1 MRQQQTASISITN
14 MSLVTIQAEK
24 KILDDRPDSWA
35 SFPHK
40 DRGVKY
46 HAQGLTDSN
55 WTIYNL
61 IPDIKALK
69 TMPCH

>member
-1 MRQQQTASISITN
+1 MLT
-14 MSLVTIQAEK
+14 VHQALLPNLYPYQFTKLSQLPYNYHYFLE
-24 KILDDRPDSWA
+24 
-35 SFPHK
+35 K

-69 TMPCH
+69 TRPCH